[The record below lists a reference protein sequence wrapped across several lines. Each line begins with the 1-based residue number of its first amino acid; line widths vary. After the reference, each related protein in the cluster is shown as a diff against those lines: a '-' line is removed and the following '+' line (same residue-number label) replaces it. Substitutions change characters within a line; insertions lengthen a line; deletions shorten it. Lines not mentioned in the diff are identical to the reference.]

1 MLIQLSI
8 VQCVKRLLKSVAHNE
23 RYTHFSVILLLGN
36 IIIIYYPASQKLL
49 YNLIGAF
56 PVASFPISLSSFSI
70 AYSMK
75 CDRKAGGERLH
86 GNEATYTYWSI
97 ESTDP
102 KYNFNTYVT
111 MEVNHE
117 GSELPTLV
125 LGLALRC
132 SLNLTGSKSPDYSK
146 TLVT

>member
-1 MLIQLSI
+1 MGM
-8 VQCVKRLLKSVAHNE
+8 RL
-23 RYTHFSVILLLGN
+23 R
-36 IIIIYYPASQKLL
+36 
-49 YNLIGAF
+49 
-56 PVASFPISLSSFSI
+56 
-70 AYSMK
+70 
-75 CDRKAGGERLH
+75 
-86 GNEATYTYWSI
+86 TYWSI

-117 GSELPTLV
+117 GFELPTLV